1 MPGRYAP
8 VPGWLSSFRHA
19 TTGCTGFRPDG
30 GISASPC
37 RRPRSVSA
45 MRISLEI
52 ASLRRQ
58 LGALLGVGDR
68 LVDLLV
74 RYGHAAPM
82 PRSLRRPVREV
93 IIAA

>member
-1 MPGRYAP
+1 
-8 VPGWLSSFRHA
+8 
-19 TTGCTGFRPDG
+19 
-30 GISASPC
+30 
-37 RRPRSVSA
+37 

-52 ASLRRQ
+52 ASLRRH